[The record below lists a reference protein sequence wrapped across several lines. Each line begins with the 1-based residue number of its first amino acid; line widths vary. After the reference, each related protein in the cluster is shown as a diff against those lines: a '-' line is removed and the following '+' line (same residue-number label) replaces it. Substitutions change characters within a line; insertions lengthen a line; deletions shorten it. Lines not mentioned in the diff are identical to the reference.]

1 MTSLNFEVRYIRI
14 NDIEIKYIAVKIGT
28 IQTRR
33 DVQRIMTWLKVIQPK
48 LTKIV
53 GLLNSEAYKAPVV
66 RTVVR
71 LAVNEMCPGDRLRR
85 QNVNYAA
92 CSTVPFL
99 SLIHI

>member
-1 MTSLNFEVRYIRI
+1 MTSLNFEVRYVRI
-14 NDIEIKYIAVKIGT
+14 NDIEIKYIAVKISA

-33 DVQRIMTWLKVIQPK
+33 GVRCVMTGLKVIQPK
-48 LTKIV
+48 LTKII
-53 GLLNSEAYKAPVV
+53 GLRNSEAYKASVV

-92 CSTVPFL
+92 CSTVHFRTL
-99 SLIHI
+99 A

>member
-1 MTSLNFEVRYIRI
+1 MTSLNFEVRYVRI
-14 NDIEIKYIAVKIGT
+14 NDIEIKYIAIKIAP

-33 DVQRIMTWLKVIQPK
+33 DVQRVMTGLKVIQPK

-53 GLLNSEAYKAPVV
+53 ALRNSEAYKASVV

-85 QNVNYAA
+85 QSVNYAA
-92 CSTVPFL
+92 CSTVPFHTL
-99 SLIHI
+99 A

>member
-1 MTSLNFEVRYIRI
+1 MTSLNFEVRYVRI
-14 NDIEIKYIAVKIGT
+14 NDIEIKYIAVKIAA

-33 DVQRIMTWLKVIQPK
+33 DVQRVMIALKVIQPK

-53 GLLNSEAYKAPVV
+53 GLRNSEAYKASVV

-71 LAVNEMCPGDRLRR
+71 LAVNDMCPGDRLRS

-92 CSTVPFL
+92 CSAVHSRTL
-99 SLIHI
+99 A